1 MNFYESLKSAIQ
13 SLKGN
18 KARSFLT
25 MLGIIIGISSV
36 ITMSAIGKGGQENI
50 TGNLKK
56 TGYGKFTV
64 YVDREDQSFRWKYLL
79 DDTTI
84 EKLKKTNEFKAVSPM
99 IKKRLFAKI
108 GGRDEIMW
116 LTVSTPEYEEIDKVN
131 ITGGREF
138 LSLEYKNGERSI
150 LIDHITARDL
160 FGSPRNALGK
170 PIEMA
175 QSRKDA
181 KLRYTV
187 VGVFQNEFEQYVK
200 AMGGRRIPRFVRMP
214 LRTYDKIYNLKANGY
229 TDIIIESKN
238 PENIS
243 EDMAK
248 AKEILENIT
257 GIADLYEVG
266 TLSEGASS
274 FDNILTTLNLFVTF
288 VAGISL
294 FVGGIG
300 VMNIMLVSVI
310 ERTKEI
316 GIRKAIG
323 AENRDILIQFLMESI
338 ILTGCGGI
346 IGIIFGI
353 LFAVLIGN
361 FVGIP
366 PIFSASSILS
376 SLGVSMGIGIIFGV
390 APAKKLLNLILW
402 MHLEVNKF

>member
-1 MNFYESLKSAIQ
+1 MNFYESLKSAVQ

-79 DDTTI
+79 DDSTI

-131 ITGGREF
+131 ITGGRSF

-150 LIDHITARDL
+150 LIDHITARDI
-160 FGSPRNALGK
+160 FGSTRNALGK
-170 PIEMA
+170 TLDMSK
-175 QSRKDA
+175 SRKDP

-214 LRTYDKIYNLKANGY
+214 LKTYDKVFDLKANGY
-229 TDIIIESKN
+229 TDIVIESKN
-238 PENIS
+238 PEDMS
-243 EDMAK
+243 EDMAR
-248 AKEILENIT
+248 AKEILEDIT
-257 GIADLYEVG
+257 GVADLYEVG
-266 TLSEGASS
+266 TLSDGASS
-274 FDNILTTLNLFVTF
+274 FDSVLTTLNLFVTF

-323 AENRDILIQFLMESI
+323 ATNRDILIQFLMESI

-346 IGIIFGI
+346 IGIIFG
-353 LFAVLIGN
+353 VLLALLVGN
-361 FVGIP
+361 FAGIP
-366 PIFSASSILS
+366 PVFSLFSILT
-376 SLGVSMGIGIIFGV
+376 SLAVSMGIGIVFGV
-390 APAKKLLNLILW
+390 APAKKAAELNPVDALRS
-402 MHLEVNKF
+402 E

>member
-160 FGSPRNALGK
+160 FGSSRNALGK

-238 PENIS
+238 PENMS

-390 APAKKLLNLILW
+390 APAKKAAELNPVDALRS
-402 MHLEVNKF
+402 E

>member
-1 MNFYESLKSAIQ
+1 MNFYESLKSAVQ

-79 DDTTI
+79 DDSTI
-84 EKLKKTNEFKAVSPM
+84 EKMKKTNEFKAVSPM

-131 ITGGREF
+131 ITGGRSF

-150 LIDHITARDL
+150 LIDHITARDI
-160 FGSPRNALGK
+160 FGSTRNALGK
-170 PIEMA
+170 SIDMSK
-175 QSRKDA
+175 SRKDP

-214 LRTYDKIYNLKANGY
+214 LRTYDKVFDLKANGY
-229 TDIIIESKN
+229 TDIVIESKN
-238 PENIS
+238 PENMS
-243 EDMAK
+243 EDMGR
-248 AKEILENIT
+248 AKEILEDIT
-257 GIADLYEVG
+257 GVADLYEVG
-266 TLSEGASS
+266 TLSDGASS
-274 FDNILTTLNLFVTF
+274 FDSVLTTLNLFVTF

-323 AENRDILIQFLMESI
+323 ATNRDILVQFLMESI

-346 IGIIFGI
+346 IGIIFG
-353 LFAVLIGN
+353 VLLALLVGN
-361 FVGIP
+361 FAGIP
-366 PIFSASSILS
+366 PVFSLFSILT
-376 SLGVSMGIGIIFGV
+376 SLAVSMGIGIVFGV
-390 APAKKLLNLILW
+390 APAKKAAELNPVDALRS
-402 MHLEVNKF
+402 E

>member
-1 MNFYESLKSAIQ
+1 MNFYESLKSAVQ

-79 DDTTI
+79 DDSTI

-131 ITGGREF
+131 ITGGRSF

-150 LIDHITARDL
+150 LIDHITARDI
-160 FGSPRNALGK
+160 FGSTRNALGK
-170 PIEMA
+170 SIDMSK
-175 QSRKDA
+175 SRKDP

-214 LRTYDKIYNLKANGY
+214 LRTYDKVFDLKANGY
-229 TDIIIESKN
+229 TDIVIESKN
-238 PENIS
+238 PENMS

-248 AKEILENIT
+248 AKEILEDIT
-257 GIADLYEVG
+257 GVADLYEVG
-266 TLSEGASS
+266 TLSDGASS
-274 FDNILTTLNLFVTF
+274 FDSVLTTLNLFVTF

-300 VMNIMLVSVI
+300 VMNIMLMSVI

-323 AENRDILIQFLMESI
+323 ATNRDILIQFLMESI

-346 IGIIFGI
+346 IGIIFG
-353 LFAVLIGN
+353 VLLALLVGN
-361 FVGIP
+361 FAGIP
-366 PIFSASSILS
+366 PVFSLFSILT
-376 SLGVSMGIGIIFGV
+376 SLAVSMGIGIVFGV
-390 APAKKLLNLILW
+390 APAKKAAELNPVDALRS
-402 MHLEVNKF
+402 E

>member
-160 FGSPRNALGK
+160 FGSSRNALGK

-238 PENIS
+238 PENMS

-366 PIFSASSILS
+366 PIFSVSSILS

-390 APAKKLLNLILW
+390 APAKKAAELNPVDALRS
-402 MHLEVNKF
+402 E

>member
-13 SLKGN
+13 SLKEN

-160 FGSPRNALGK
+160 FGSSRNALGK

-238 PENIS
+238 PENMS

-390 APAKKLLNLILW
+390 APAKKAAELNPVDALRS
-402 MHLEVNKF
+402 E

>member
-175 QSRKDA
+175 QSRKDT

-238 PENIS
+238 PENMS

-366 PIFSASSILS
+366 PIFSVSSILS

-390 APAKKLLNLILW
+390 APAKKAAELNPVDALRS
-402 MHLEVNKF
+402 E

>member
-1 MNFYESLKSAIQ
+1 MNFYESLKSAVQ

-79 DDTTI
+79 DDSTI

-131 ITGGREF
+131 ITGGRSF

-150 LIDHITARDL
+150 LIDHITARDI
-160 FGSPRNALGK
+160 FGSTRNALGK
-170 PIEMA
+170 SIDMSK
-175 QSRKDA
+175 SRKDP

-214 LRTYDKIYNLKANGY
+214 LRTYDKVFDLKANGY
-229 TDIIIESKN
+229 TDIVIESKN
-238 PENIS
+238 PENMS
-243 EDMAK
+243 EDMAR
-248 AKEILENIT
+248 AKEILEDIT
-257 GIADLYEVG
+257 GVADLYEVG
-266 TLSEGASS
+266 TLSDGASS
-274 FDNILTTLNLFVTF
+274 FDSVLTTLNLFVTF

-323 AENRDILIQFLMESI
+323 ATNRDILIQFLMESI

-346 IGIIFGI
+346 IGIIFVVM
-353 LFAVLIGN
+353 LALLVGN
-361 FVGIP
+361 FAGIP
-366 PIFSASSILS
+366 PVFSLFSILT
-376 SLGVSMGIGIIFGV
+376 SLAVSMGIGIVFGV
-390 APAKKLLNLILW
+390 APAKKAAELNPVDALRS
-402 MHLEVNKF
+402 E

>member
-1 MNFYESLKSAIQ
+1 MNIEESLKSAVK

-25 MLGIIIGISSV
+25 MLGIIIGIASV
-36 ITMSAIGKGGQENI
+36 ITMSAIGRGGQENI

-64 YVDREDQSFRWKYLL
+64 YVDKEDQTFRWKYLL
-79 DDTTI
+79 DDDTI

-99 IKKRLFAKI
+99 IKKRLYAKI

-116 LTVSTPEYEEIDKVN
+116 LTVTTPEYEEIDK
-131 ITGGREF
+131 IDLISGRSF
-138 LSLEYKNGERSI
+138 LSFEYKTGERSI
-150 LIDHITARDL
+150 LIDHITAKDL
-160 FGSPRNALGK
+160 FGNVRNALGK
-170 PIEMA
+170 TIEMS
-175 QSRKDA
+175 QSRKSV
-181 KLRYTV
+181 KIRYTI
-187 VGVFQNEFEQYVK
+187 VGVFQNQFEQYVK

-214 LRTYDKIYNLKANGY
+214 LKSYDKVYDLKTNGY
-229 TDIIIESKN
+229 TDLIIESKN
-238 PENIS
+238 PDLMS
-243 EDMAK
+243 QDMAK
-248 AKEILENIT
+248 AKHILENIT
-257 GIADLYEVG
+257 GVKDLYEVG
-266 TLSEGASS
+266 TLSDGASS

-300 VMNIMLVSVI
+300 VMNIMLVSGI

-323 AENRDILIQFLMESI
+323 ASDKDILIQFLMESV

-346 IGIIFGI
+346 LGIVIGIILAIG
-353 LFAVLIGN
+353 IGN
-361 FVGIP
+361 IISIP
-366 PIFSASSILS
+366 PVFSISSSLI

-390 APAKKLLNLILW
+390 IPAKKAAELNPVDALRS
-402 MHLEVNKF
+402 E

>member
-1 MNFYESLKSAIQ
+1 MNFYESLKSAVQ

-79 DDTTI
+79 DDSTI

-131 ITGGREF
+131 ITGGRSF

-150 LIDHITARDL
+150 LIDHITARDI
-160 FGSPRNALGK
+160 FGSTRNALGK
-170 PIEMA
+170 SIDMSK
-175 QSRKDA
+175 SRKDP

-214 LRTYDKIYNLKANGY
+214 LRTYDKVFDLKANGY
-229 TDIIIESKN
+229 TDIVIESKN
-238 PENIS
+238 PENMS
-243 EDMAK
+243 EDMAR
-248 AKEILENIT
+248 AKEILEDIT
-257 GIADLYEVG
+257 GVADLYEVG
-266 TLSEGASS
+266 TLSDGASS
-274 FDNILTTLNLFVTF
+274 FDSVLTTLNLFVTF

-323 AENRDILIQFLMESI
+323 ATNRDILVQFLMESI

-346 IGIIFGI
+346 IGIIFG
-353 LFAVLIGN
+353 VLLALLVGN
-361 FVGIP
+361 FAGIP
-366 PIFSASSILS
+366 SVFSLFSILT
-376 SLGVSMGIGIIFGV
+376 SLAVSMGIGIVFGV
-390 APAKKLLNLILW
+390 APAKKAAELNPVDALRS
-402 MHLEVNKF
+402 E

>member
-1 MNFYESLKSAIQ
+1 MNFFESLKSAVK

-64 YVDREDQSFRWKYLL
+64 YVDRDDQSFRWKYLL
-79 DDTTI
+79 DDETI

-99 IKKRLFAKI
+99 IKKRLYAKI

-116 LTVSTPEYEEIDKVN
+116 LTVSTPEYEEIDKVHMVA
-131 ITGGREF
+131 GRSL

-150 LIDHITARDL
+150 MIDHITARDL
-160 FGSPRNALGK
+160 FGSADKALGK
-170 PIEMA
+170 NLEMS
-175 QSRKDA
+175 QSRKSA
-181 KLRYTV
+181 KLRYTII
-187 VGVFQNEFEQYVK
+187 GVYQNQFEQYVK

-214 LRTYDKIYNLKANGY
+214 LKTYDKVYDLKVSGY
-229 TDIIIESKN
+229 TDIIVESKN
-238 PENIS
+238 PELMS

-248 AKEILENIT
+248 IKKILENIT
-257 GIADLYEVG
+257 GITDLYEVG

-274 FDNILTTLNLFVTF
+274 FDSILTTLNLFVTF

-323 AENRDILIQFLMESI
+323 ATNKDILVQFLMESI
-338 ILTGCGGI
+338 ILTGSGGI
-346 IGIIFGI
+346 LGVIFGVI
-353 LFAVLIGN
+353 LAVVVGN
-361 FVGIP
+361 IVSIP
-366 PIFSASSILS
+366 PIFSTASIVS
-376 SLGVSMGIGIIFGV
+376 SLLVSMGIGIVFGV
-390 APAKKLLNLILW
+390 APAKKAAELNPVDALRS
-402 MHLEVNKF
+402 E

>member
-238 PENIS
+238 PENMS

-316 GIRKAIG
+316 GIRKTIG

-390 APAKKLLNLILW
+390 APAKKAAELNPVDALRS
-402 MHLEVNKF
+402 E

>member
-131 ITGGREF
+131 ITGGRGF

-160 FGSPRNALGK
+160 FGSSRNALGK
-170 PIEMA
+170 SIEMA

-238 PENIS
+238 PENMS

-257 GIADLYEVG
+257 GVADLYEVG

-353 LFAVLIGN
+353 LFAVIIGN

-366 PIFSASSILS
+366 PIFSAFSILS

-390 APAKKLLNLILW
+390 APAKKAAELNPVDALRS
-402 MHLEVNKF
+402 E

>member
-1 MNFYESLKSAIQ
+1 MNFYESLKSAVQ

-79 DDTTI
+79 DDSTI

-131 ITGGREF
+131 ITGGRSF

-150 LIDHITARDL
+150 LIDHITARDI
-160 FGSPRNALGK
+160 FGSTRNALGK
-170 PIEMA
+170 SIDMSK
-175 QSRKDA
+175 SRKDP

-214 LRTYDKIYNLKANGY
+214 LRTYDK
-229 TDIIIESKN
+229 
-238 PENIS
+238 
-243 EDMAK
+243 
-248 AKEILENIT
+248 
-257 GIADLYEVG
+257 
-266 TLSEGASS
+266 
-274 FDNILTTLNLFVTF
+274 
-288 VAGISL
+288 
-294 FVGGIG
+294 
-300 VMNIMLVSVI
+300 
-310 ERTKEI
+310 
-316 GIRKAIG
+316 
-323 AENRDILIQFLMESI
+323 
-338 ILTGCGGI
+338 
-346 IGIIFGI
+346 
-353 LFAVLIGN
+353 VLI
-361 FVGIP
+361 
-366 PIFSASSILS
+366 
-376 SLGVSMGIGIIFGV
+376 
-390 APAKKLLNLILW
+390 
-402 MHLEVNKF
+402 

>member
-116 LTVSTPEYEEIDKVN
+116 LTVSTPEYEEINKVN

-160 FGSPRNALGK
+160 FGSSRNALGK

-238 PENIS
+238 PENMS

-257 GIADLYEVG
+257 GVADLYEVG

-353 LFAVLIGN
+353 LFAILIGN

-366 PIFSASSILS
+366 PIFSVSSILS

-390 APAKKLLNLILW
+390 APAKKAAELNPVDALRS
-402 MHLEVNKF
+402 E

>member
-160 FGSPRNALGK
+160 FGSSRNALGK

-200 AMGGRRIPRFVRMP
+200 AMGERRIPRFVRMP

-238 PENIS
+238 PENMS

-390 APAKKLLNLILW
+390 APAKKAAELNPVDALRS
-402 MHLEVNKF
+402 E

>member
-160 FGSPRNALGK
+160 FGSSRNALGK

-238 PENIS
+238 PENMS

-248 AKEILENIT
+248 AKDILENIT

-390 APAKKLLNLILW
+390 APAKKAAELNPVDALRS
-402 MHLEVNKF
+402 E

>member
-175 QSRKDA
+175 QSRKDT

-366 PIFSASSILS
+366 PIFSVSSILS

-390 APAKKLLNLILW
+390 APAKKAAELNPVDALRS
-402 MHLEVNKF
+402 E

>member
-160 FGSPRNALGK
+160 FGSSRNALGK

-316 GIRKAIG
+316 GIRKTIG

-390 APAKKLLNLILW
+390 APAKKAAELNPVDALRS
-402 MHLEVNKF
+402 E

>member
-316 GIRKAIG
+316 GIRKTIG

-390 APAKKLLNLILW
+390 APAKKAAELNPVDALRS
-402 MHLEVNKF
+402 E

>member
-1 MNFYESLKSAIQ
+1 MNIEESLKSAVK

-36 ITMSAIGKGGQENI
+36 ITMSAIGRGGQENI

-64 YVDREDQSFRWKYLL
+64 YVDKEDQTFRWKYLL
-79 DDTTI
+79 DDDTI

-99 IKKRLFAKI
+99 IKKRLYAKI

-116 LTVSTPEYEEIDKVN
+116 LTVTTPEYEEIDK
-131 ITGGREF
+131 IDLISGRSF
-138 LSLEYKNGERSI
+138 LSFEYKTGERSI
-150 LIDHITARDL
+150 LIDHITAKDL
-160 FGSPRNALGK
+160 FGNVRNALGK
-170 PIEMA
+170 TIEMS
-175 QSRKDA
+175 QSRKSV
-181 KLRYTV
+181 KIRYTI
-187 VGVFQNEFEQYVK
+187 VGVFQNQFEQYVK

-214 LRTYDKIYNLKANGY
+214 LKSYDKVYDLKTTGY

-238 PENIS
+238 PDLMS
-243 EDMAK
+243 QDMAK
-248 AKEILENIT
+248 AKHILENIT
-257 GIADLYEVG
+257 GVKDLYEVG
-266 TLSEGASS
+266 TLSDGASS

-323 AENRDILIQFLMESI
+323 ASDKDILIQFLMESV

-346 IGIIFGI
+346 LGIVIGIILAIG
-353 LFAVLIGN
+353 IGN
-361 FVGIP
+361 IISIP
-366 PIFSASSILS
+366 PVFSISSSLI

-390 APAKKLLNLILW
+390 IPAKKAAELNPVDALRS
-402 MHLEVNKF
+402 E

>member
-1 MNFYESLKSAIQ
+1 MNFYESLKSAVQ

-79 DDTTI
+79 DDSTI

-131 ITGGREF
+131 ITGGRSF

-150 LIDHITARDL
+150 LIDHITARDI
-160 FGSPRNALGK
+160 FGSTRNALGK
-170 PIEMA
+170 SIDMSK
-175 QSRKDA
+175 SRKDP
-181 KLRYTV
+181 KLRYTI

-214 LRTYDKIYNLKANGY
+214 LRTYDKVFDLKANGY
-229 TDIIIESKN
+229 TDIVIESKN
-238 PENIS
+238 PENMS
-243 EDMAK
+243 EDMAR
-248 AKEILENIT
+248 AKEILEDIT
-257 GIADLYEVG
+257 GVADLYEVG
-266 TLSEGASS
+266 TLSDGASS
-274 FDNILTTLNLFVTF
+274 FDSVLTTLNLFVTF

-323 AENRDILIQFLMESI
+323 ATNRDILVQFLMESI

-346 IGIIFGI
+346 IGIIFG
-353 LFAVLIGN
+353 VLLALLVGN
-361 FVGIP
+361 FAGIP
-366 PIFSASSILS
+366 PVFSLFSILT
-376 SLGVSMGIGIIFGV
+376 SLAVSMGIGIVFGV
-390 APAKKLLNLILW
+390 APAKKAAELNPVDALRS
-402 MHLEVNKF
+402 E

>member
-1 MNFYESLKSAIQ
+1 
-13 SLKGN
+13 
-18 KARSFLT
+18 
-25 MLGIIIGISSV
+25 
-36 ITMSAIGKGGQENI
+36 
-50 TGNLKK
+50 
-56 TGYGKFTV
+56 
-64 YVDREDQSFRWKYLL
+64 
-79 DDTTI
+79 
-84 EKLKKTNEFKAVSPM
+84 
-99 IKKRLFAKI
+99 
-108 GGRDEIMW
+108 
-116 LTVSTPEYEEIDKVN
+116 
-131 ITGGREF
+131 
-138 LSLEYKNGERSI
+138 
-150 LIDHITARDL
+150 
-160 FGSPRNALGK
+160 
-170 PIEMA
+170 MA

-390 APAKKLLNLILW
+390 APAKKAAELNPVDALRS
-402 MHLEVNKF
+402 E

>member
-1 MNFYESLKSAIQ
+1 MNIEESLKSAVK

-25 MLGIIIGISSV
+25 MLGIIIGIASV
-36 ITMSAIGKGGQENI
+36 ITMSAIGRGGQENI

-64 YVDREDQSFRWKYLL
+64 YVDKEDQTFRWKYLL
-79 DDTTI
+79 DDDTI

-99 IKKRLFAKI
+99 IKKRLYAKI

-116 LTVSTPEYEEIDKVN
+116 LTVTTPEYEEIDKIDLVS
-131 ITGGREF
+131 GRSF
-138 LSLEYKNGERSI
+138 LSFEYKTGERSI
-150 LIDHITARDL
+150 LIDHITAKDL
-160 FGSPRNALGK
+160 FGNVRNALGK
-170 PIEMA
+170 TIEMS
-175 QSRKDA
+175 QSRKSV
-181 KLRYTV
+181 KIRYTI
-187 VGVFQNEFEQYVK
+187 VGVFQNQFEQYVK

-214 LRTYDKIYNLKANGY
+214 LKSYDKVYDLKTNGY

-238 PENIS
+238 PDLMS
-243 EDMAK
+243 QDMAK
-248 AKEILENIT
+248 AKHILENIT
-257 GIADLYEVG
+257 GVKDLYEVG
-266 TLSEGASS
+266 TLSDGASS
-274 FDNILTTLNLFVTF
+274 FDNVLTTLNLFVTF

-323 AENRDILIQFLMESI
+323 ASDKDILIQFLMESV

-346 IGIIFGI
+346 LGIVTGIILAIGI
-353 LFAVLIGN
+353 GN
-361 FVGIP
+361 IISIP
-366 PIFSASSILS
+366 PVFSISSSLI

-390 APAKKLLNLILW
+390 IPAKKAAELNPVDALRS
-402 MHLEVNKF
+402 E

>member
-1 MNFYESLKSAIQ
+1 MNIEESLKSAVK

-25 MLGIIIGISSV
+25 MLGIIIGIASV
-36 ITMSAIGKGGQENI
+36 ITMSAIGRGGQENI

-64 YVDREDQSFRWKYLL
+64 YVDKEDQTFRWKYLL
-79 DDTTI
+79 DDDTI

-99 IKKRLFAKI
+99 IKKRLYAKI

-116 LTVSTPEYEEIDKVN
+116 LTVTTPEYEEIDK
-131 ITGGREF
+131 IDLISGRSF
-138 LSLEYKNGERSI
+138 LSFEYKTGERSI
-150 LIDHITARDL
+150 LIDHITAKDL
-160 FGSPRNALGK
+160 FGNVRNALGK
-170 PIEMA
+170 TIEMS
-175 QSRKDA
+175 QSRKSV
-181 KLRYTV
+181 KIRYTI
-187 VGVFQNEFEQYVK
+187 VGVFQNQFEQYVK

-214 LRTYDKIYNLKANGY
+214 LKSYDKVYDLKTNGY

-238 PENIS
+238 PDLMS
-243 EDMAK
+243 QDMAK
-248 AKEILENIT
+248 VKHILENIT
-257 GIADLYEVG
+257 GVKDLYEVG
-266 TLSEGASS
+266 TLSDGASS

-323 AENRDILIQFLMESI
+323 ASDKDILIQFLMESV

-346 IGIIFGI
+346 LGIVIGIILAIG
-353 LFAVLIGN
+353 IGN
-361 FVGIP
+361 IISIP
-366 PIFSASSILS
+366 PVFSISSSLI

-390 APAKKLLNLILW
+390 IPAKKAAELNPVDALRS
-402 MHLEVNKF
+402 E

>member
-1 MNFYESLKSAIQ
+1 MNFYESLKSAVQ

-25 MLGIIIGISSV
+25 MLGIIIGIFSV

-79 DDTTI
+79 DDSTI

-131 ITGGREF
+131 ITGGRSF

-150 LIDHITARDL
+150 LIDHITARDI
-160 FGSPRNALGK
+160 FGSTRNALGK
-170 PIEMA
+170 SIDMSK
-175 QSRKDA
+175 SRKDP

-214 LRTYDKIYNLKANGY
+214 LRTYDKVFDLKANGY
-229 TDIIIESKN
+229 TDIVIESKN
-238 PENIS
+238 PENMS
-243 EDMAK
+243 EDMAR
-248 AKEILENIT
+248 AKEILEDIT
-257 GIADLYEVG
+257 GVADLYEVG
-266 TLSEGASS
+266 TLSDGASS
-274 FDNILTTLNLFVTF
+274 FDSVLTTLNLFVTF

-323 AENRDILIQFLMESI
+323 ATNRDILIQFLMESI

-346 IGIIFGI
+346 IGIIFG
-353 LFAVLIGN
+353 VLLALLVGN
-361 FVGIP
+361 FAGIP
-366 PIFSASSILS
+366 PVFSLFSILT
-376 SLGVSMGIGIIFGV
+376 SLAVSMGIGIVFGV
-390 APAKKLLNLILW
+390 APAKKAAELNPVDALRS
-402 MHLEVNKF
+402 E